1 MNDTVYGVSPGLVLH
16 EMYTVGCADLGAPS
30 LTIVTCVT
38 VGANIVRPQHDR
50 SLCRERPRTR
60 LTITRE
66 HTVLPYGYAFADE
79 FTNGAPRSYPRAPSL
94 AATPQFTLAHP
105 TVYISYGDIAMRRR
119 LNHCIHSP
127 SSIIYSQFKKGTEI
141 GSLFAYCCGFFLWKL
156 NLGSLIFLNRPEM
169 REATLS
175 VSE

>member
-1 MNDTVYGVSPGLVLH
+1 MRAGGFLFCVWRLKGFTVCLPPAHNYP
-16 EMYTVGCADLGAPS
+16 
-30 LTIVTCVT
+30 

-94 AATPQFTLAHP
+94 AAAPQFTLAHP

-119 LNHCIHSP
+119 LNHSVHSPFSISILHFP
-127 SSIIYSQFKKGTEI
+127 SSIIPKKEQRPALSKRNAVI
-141 GSLFAYCCGFFLWKL
+141 SLHFYQICEV
-156 NLGSLIFLNRPEM
+156 N
-169 REATLS
+169 TL
-175 VSE
+175 

>member
-1 MNDTVYGVSPGLVLH
+1 MENGEWKMNDTVYGVSLGLVLH

-79 FTNGAPRSYPRAPSL
+79 FTNGAPRSYPRTPSL

-105 TVYISYGDIAMRRR
+105 AVYISYGDIAMRRR
-119 LNHCIHSP
+119 LNPSVHSP
-127 SSIIYSQFKKGTEI
+127 SSIIPKKNSVPLYPSGT
-141 GSLFAYCCGFFLWKL
+141 LFFHC
-156 NLGSLIFLNRPEM
+156 IFIKS
-169 REATLS
+169 AK
-175 VSE
+175 

>member
-1 MNDTVYGVSPGLVLH
+1 MRAGGFLFCVWRLKGFTVCLPPAHNYP
-16 EMYTVGCADLGAPS
+16 A
-30 LTIVTCVT
+30 
-38 VGANIVRPQHDR
+38 GANIVRPQHDR

-94 AATPQFTLAHP
+94 AAAPQFTLAHP

-119 LNHCIHSP
+119 LNHSVHSP
-127 SSIIYSQFKKGTEI
+127 FSIFHPPFSILHYSEKKNSVPLYPSGT
-141 GSLFAYCCGFFLWKL
+141 L
-156 NLGSLIFLNRPEM
+156 
-169 REATLS
+169 
-175 VSE
+175 